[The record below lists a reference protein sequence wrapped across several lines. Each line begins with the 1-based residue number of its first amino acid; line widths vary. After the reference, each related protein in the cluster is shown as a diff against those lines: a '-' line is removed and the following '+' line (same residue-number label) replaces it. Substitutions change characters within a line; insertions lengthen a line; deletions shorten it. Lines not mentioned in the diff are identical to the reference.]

1 MIQII
6 QASTPGQ
13 FASGRRLFD
22 EYAASLPFDLDF
34 QDFATELRNLRN
46 IYSPPN
52 GALLLAVDAAYG
64 HDSNA
69 ARAGCIA
76 LRELEQSDDGIRTGE
91 VKRLYVPDE
100 YRGRKIGQA
109 LTGEIIKTARKLG
122 FAVLRLDSMGF
133 MQSAIAIYRSFGF
146 AEIAAYRYNPFADAV
161 YMELRLDQDR

>member
-100 YRGRKIGQA
+100 YRGS
-109 LTGEIIKTARKLG
+109 E
-122 FAVLRLDSMGF
+122 DSKMGWPVSRAGA
-133 MQSAIAIYRSFGF
+133 SAGDHQPSAS
-146 AEIAAYRYNPFADAV
+146 AA
-161 YMELRLDQDR
+161 DR